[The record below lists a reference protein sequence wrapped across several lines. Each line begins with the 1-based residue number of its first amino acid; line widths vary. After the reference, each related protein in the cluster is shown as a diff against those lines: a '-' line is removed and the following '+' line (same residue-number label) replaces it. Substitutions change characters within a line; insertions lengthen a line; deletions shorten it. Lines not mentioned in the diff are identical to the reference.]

1 MLVQGLGLGPEGPTP
16 LTPPQTL
23 AGSHRPCLLAT
34 AYPMAPRNSS
44 HCNPRPLPTPLYWP
58 PLTPLFPSDMPK
70 QLFASGLD
78 PHKTPTSAVARGG
91 RQGATERAQQQH
103 AAPHEQ
109 RSRHAAAARYP
120 IASGRSA
127 AKGTDSSRSLKFPVV
142 SPQNAK
148 AYKSGEVPDALG
160 VRRVNSFFSLRGLAV
175 SKQSTSMLQRKA
187 LSFRQQR

>member
-1 MLVQGLGLGPEGPTP
+1 MSISHSLSYGAKEFFP
-16 LTPPQTL
+16 LQSSPL
-23 AGSHRPCLLAT
+23 ANPSLLASIDT
-34 AYPMAPRNSS
+34 
-44 HCNPRPLPTPLYWP
+44 
-58 PLTPLFPSDMPK
+58 LFPSDMPK

-78 PHKTPTSAVARGG
+78 PHKTPTSAAARGG
-91 RQGATERAQQQH
+91 SKAPQKGRSSSTRHRINSDPATQLR
-103 AAPHEQ
+103 
-109 RSRHAAAARYP
+109 RYP
-120 IASGRSA
+120 IASSRSA
-127 AKGTDSSRSLKFPVV
+127 AKNTDSSRSLKFPVV